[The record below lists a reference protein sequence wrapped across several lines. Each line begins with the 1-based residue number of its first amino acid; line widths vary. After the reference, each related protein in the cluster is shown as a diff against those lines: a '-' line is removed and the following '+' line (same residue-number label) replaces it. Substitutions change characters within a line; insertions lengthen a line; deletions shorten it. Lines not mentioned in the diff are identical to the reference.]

1 MVAWSIS
8 GSRRERGANHSLLNR
23 CEVLLGG
30 RAGRLSPMRLVR
42 FFALVVWLSLF
53 LCACET
59 TLRLWATLKD
69 FAVDSYKATSHQ
81 TELADQRATAAFAR
95 FSAEERG
102 SLQRSGVRYLAVR
115 TADPTPAQWTEIRRD
130 TQKPTSRYS
139 GARKVPEKIY
149 CVMIWDTQSQE
160 IVGTD
165 CYAVLKLPPAGEL
178 ARFDTYTAQYVGF

>member
-8 GSRRERGANHSLLNR
+8 GSRRERGANHSLLDR
-23 CEVLLGG
+23 CEVVLGG

-59 TLRLWATLKD
+59 TRRLWATLKD
-69 FAVDSYKATSHQ
+69 FAVGSYKATSHQ

-102 SLQRSGVRYLAVR
+102 SLQRLECDISPSGQLIPHPLSGPRSAETCRSLLR
-115 TADPTPAQWTEIRRD
+115 DIR
-130 TQKPTSRYS
+130 
-139 GARKVPEKIY
+139 
-149 CVMIWDTQSQE
+149 
-160 IVGTD
+160 
-165 CYAVLKLPPAGEL
+165 VLGKFPR
-178 ARFDTYTAQYVGF
+178 RFTV

>member
-1 MVAWSIS
+1 VVAD
-8 GSRRERGANHSLLNR
+8 RGADKPSL
-23 CEVLLGG
+23 
-30 RAGRLSPMRLVR
+30 MRLVR
-42 FFALVVWLSLF
+42 FFGLVVWLSLF

-59 TLRLWATLKD
+59 TRRLWATLND
-69 FAVDSYKATSHQ
+69 FAVGTYKATSPQ

-95 FSAEERG
+95 FSTEEKS

-115 TADPTPAQWTEIRRD
+115 TAGPTPVQWTEIRRD
-130 TQKPTSRYS
+130 MQRPTSRYS
-139 GARKVPEKIY
+139 GPRKVPEKIY